1 MNLRRFIPT
10 CVVMVSLT
18 FLPLAQNAQ
27 TPILPDTPVGKKLLA
42 YIDAFNSGKSSVIA
56 EFWANYDAR
65 PDRNELPTDEA
76 SSKYQEM
83 YGELGDLKL
92 YKIYLSKEFEINV
105 LLKTKNGKWMSVWMA
120 IDAKTPNKIIRFR
133 GDLTQAPGDR

>member
-18 FLPLAQNAQ
+18 FLPLAQKAQ

-42 YIDAFNSGKSSVIA
+42 YIEAFNSGKSSVIA

-65 PDRNELPTDEA
+65 PDRNEMPADET

-83 YGELGDLKL
+83 YGYLGDLKL

-105 LLKTKNGKWMSVWMA
+105 LLKTKNGKWMSIWMVV
-120 IDAKTPNKIIRFR
+120 DAKTPNKIILFR
-133 GDLTQAPGDR
+133 GDLTQAPGDK